1 MTIVLKKVVKQT
13 KLENFFTI
21 AGPSSIKSS
30 QKMSAS
36 GQESGEKS
44 DEKNDRMSLINLDEA
59 FGSSSD
65 EN

>member
-1 MTIVLKKVVKQT
+1 M
-13 KLENFFTI
+13 ENFFTI
-21 AGPSSIKSS
+21 AGQSSIKSS

-36 GQESGEKS
+36 GQESGQKS
-44 DEKNDRMSLINLDEA
+44 DEKNDKMSLINLDEA

>member
-13 KLENFFTI
+13 KLENFFTK
-21 AGPSSIKSS
+21 AGPSSSKSS
-30 QKMSAS
+30 QKMSES
-36 GQESGEKS
+36 GQKYGEKK
-44 DEKNDRMSLINLDEA
+44 EKRPLNNLDEA